1 MKITKMFVLSV
12 LVTLFFPA
20 FFCLAQDNETTTI
33 ILVRHAEEDRSKI
46 QIPLTEAGFA
56 RAKELAW
63 VLQNVKIDA
72 VFSTDAER
80 TISTA
85 RPMAE
90 TKSLTSNVYTYK
102 EYSDL
107 QPFVDSVVKKYRGK
121 TVLIS
126 GHSDDVPAMLA
137 MLRKDF
143 GTGENVRVIDKPIYD
158 NLFIVFVPTNGKTVV
173 LNLKYGTPSI
183 SK

>member
-1 MKITKMFVLSV
+1 MKRNKIIALPL
-12 LVTLFFPA
+12 LVALLFPA
-20 FFCLAQDNETTTI
+20 FLSMAQSNETTTI
-33 ILVRHAEEDRSKI
+33 ILVRHAEEDRTKDE
-46 QIPLTEAGFA
+46 IPLTTVGSK

-72 VFSTDAER
+72 VFSTDTAR

-85 RPMAE
+85 KPMAE
-90 TKSLTSNVYTYK
+90 TKGLSPQMYTYK
-102 EYSDL
+102 KYDEL
-107 QPFVDSVVKKYRGK
+107 QPFLDSILKNYRGK

-143 GTGENVRVIDKPIYD
+143 GTGENVRIIDKPVYD
-158 NLFIVFVPTNGKTVV
+158 NLFIVFVPTNGKAVV
-173 LNLKYGTPSI
+173 LNLKYGQPTP
-183 SK
+183 

>member
-1 MKITKMFVLSV
+1 MKINKMFVLSV

-33 ILVRHAEEDRSKI
+33 ILVRHAEEDRTREE
-46 QIPLTEAGFA
+46 IPLTDAGA
-56 RAKELAW
+56 KRAKDLAW
-63 VLQNVKIDA
+63 ALQNVKIDV
-72 VFSTDAER
+72 VFSTDTVR
-80 TISTA
+80 TKNTA

-90 TKSLTSNVYTYK
+90 TKGITPKMYTYK
-102 EYSDL
+102 TYEEL
-107 QPFVDSVVKKYRGK
+107 QPFLDSILKNYRGK

-143 GTGENVRVIDKPIYD
+143 GKGENVRIIDKPVYD
-158 NLFIVFVPTNGKTVV
+158 NLFIVFVPPKGQVVV
-173 LNLKYGTPSI
+173 LNLKYGQSTP
-183 SK
+183 

>member
-1 MKITKMFVLSV
+1 
-12 LVTLFFPA
+12 
-20 FFCLAQDNETTTI
+20 
-33 ILVRHAEEDRSKI
+33 
-46 QIPLTEAGFA
+46 
-56 RAKELAW
+56 
-63 VLQNVKIDA
+63 
-72 VFSTDAER
+72 
-80 TISTA
+80 
-85 RPMAE
+85 MAE
-90 TKSLTSNVYTYK
+90 TKGLETKPYAYKTY
-102 EYSDL
+102 EDL
-107 QPFVDSVVKKYRGK
+107 QPFLDSILKNYRGK

-173 LNLKYGTPSI
+173 LNLKYGTPST